1 MYSAEIRRKQ
11 PTVYLFLV
19 DQSGS
24 MADMMTGS
32 KKSKAQYVADV
43 LNKTLWELV
52 VRCTRDEG
60 VRDYFDVGV
69 IGYGGEGGATNGL
82 TGALSN
88 QWLNP
93 ISQVE
98 KGTLRVEERQK
109 MIDDG
114 AGGVAPQAVKFQVW
128 FDPVADGGTPMC
140 GALAKASEV
149 LADWCNTNPNSF
161 PPTVIHITDGESTDG
176 DPENIASMLQQIST
190 NDGGVLLFNL
200 HVSSAGGEPV
210 RYPVSDSALPNEH
223 AKLLFRMSSLFPEHV
238 RKYAADAHGITLVAE
253 SRGMVFNA
261 EAEELVKFLD
271 IGSRPAA
278 MR

>member
-1 MYSAEIRRKQ
+1 MYSAEISRSQ
-11 PTVYLFLV
+11 PTAYLFLV

-24 MADMMTGS
+24 MADMMAS
-32 KKSKAQYVADV
+32 SQKSKSQFVADV
-43 LNKTLWELV
+43 LNKTLRDLV

-60 VRDYFDVGV
+60 VRDYFSVGV
-69 IGYGGEGGATNGL
+69 VGYGDGGAKNGL
-82 TGALSN
+82 TGGLSSS
-88 QWLNP
+88 WLNP
-93 ISQVE
+93 ISGVAN
-98 KGTLRVEERQK
+98 GTLRVEERQK

-114 AGGVAPQAVKFQVW
+114 AGGLAPQAVKFPVW
-128 FDPVADGGTPMC
+128 FDAVASGGTPMC
-140 GALAKASEV
+140 DALAKASEV
-149 LADWCNTNPNSF
+149 LADWCNVNSNSF

-190 NDGGVLLFNL
+190 NDGGVLLYNL
-200 HVSSAGGEPV
+200 HVSSAGSEPV
-210 RYPVSDSALPNEH
+210 RFPVSDSVLPNEH

-238 RKYAADAHGITLVAE
+238 RKYAADAHGINLVAE
-253 SRGMVFNA
+253 SRAMVFNA

>member
-1 MYSAEIRRKQ
+1 MYSAEISRSQ
-11 PTVYLFLV
+11 PTAYLFLV

-24 MADMMTGS
+24 MADMMS
-32 KKSKAQYVADV
+32 SSPRSKAQFVADV
-43 LNKTLWELV
+43 LNKTLRDLV

-60 VRDYFDVGV
+60 VRDYFSVGV
-69 IGYGGEGGATNGL
+69 VGYGDGGAKNGL
-82 TGALSN
+82 TGGLSTN
-88 QWLNP
+88 WLNP
-93 ISQVE
+93 ISQVAN
-98 KGTLRVEERQK
+98 GTLRVEERQK

-114 AGGVAPQAVKFQVW
+114 AGGLAPQAVKFPVW
-128 FDPVADGGTPMC
+128 FDAVARGGTPMC
-140 GALAKASEV
+140 DALAKASEV
-149 LADWCNTNPNSF
+149 LADWCNVNSNSF

-190 NDGGVLLFNL
+190 NDGGVLLYNL
-200 HVSSAGGEPV
+200 HVSSAGSEPV
-210 RYPVSDSALPNEH
+210 RFPVSDSVLPNEH

-238 RKYAADAHGITLVAE
+238 RKYAADAHGINLVAE
-253 SRGMVFNA
+253 SRAMVFNA

>member
-1 MYSAEIRRKQ
+1 VYSAEISRSQ
-11 PTVYLFLV
+11 PTSYLFLV

-24 MADMMTGS
+24 MADLMTS
-32 KKSKAQYVADV
+32 SPRSKAQFVADV
-43 LNKTLWELV
+43 LNKTLRDLV

-60 VRDYFDVGV
+60 VRDYFSVGV
-69 IGYGGEGGATNGL
+69 IGYGGDGGATNGL

-88 QWLNP
+88 SWLNP
-93 ISQVE
+93 ISQVAN
-98 KGTLRVEERQK
+98 GTLRVEERQK

-114 AGGVAPQAVKFQVW
+114 AGGLAPQSVKFPVW
-128 FDPVADGGTPMC
+128 FDAVAGGGTPMC

-149 LADWCNTNPNSF
+149 LADWCNANSNSF

-176 DPENIASMLQQIST
+176 DPENVASMLQQIST
-190 NDGGVLLFNL
+190 NDGSVLLYNL

-210 RYPVSDSALPNEH
+210 RFPVSDSALPNEH

-238 RKYAADAHGITLVAE
+238 RKYAADSHGITLLAE
-253 SRGMVFNA
+253 SRAMVFNA